1 MQPRTHGTGSRA
13 DAPESLARHASLA
26 DHHLDRFVGSLELA
40 ENLRDA
46 IRYALLGG
54 GKRLRPAL
62 ALECCAAVG
71 APREAALPAAAAVEL
86 IHAFSLAHDDLP
98 AMDDDDLRRGRPTL
112 HKAFPE
118 AMAILA
124 GDAMTVLAFRSL
136 CDESVDPALA
146 GMLCRELADASA
158 AMIVGQVYDTLGGMP
173 DSLSEREKVA
183 LIHRCKTGALLLASC
198 RMGALM
204 GLWAHGW
211 RGPSFGGPTS
221 SRPHPAAPSGHG
233 HPLPAG
239 EGALHALTAYGTS
252 IGLMYQI
259 VDDLLDV
266 EQTTENTGKRTG
278 KDAQAG
284 KMTFPGVLGVEAS
297 RAEVERLRA
306 AAHDAIRPFGPSGA
320 ELGRICD
327 FLAVRTS

>member
-1 MQPRTHGTGSRA
+1 MASQRA
-13 DAPESLARHASLA
+13 ATPESLASDAALTDA
-26 DHHLDRFVGSLELA
+26 HLEYFIGSLELA
-40 ENLRDA
+40 ENLREA

-71 APREAALPAAAAVEL
+71 APRQAALPAAAGVEL

-112 HKAFPE
+112 HKAFDE

-124 GDAMTVLAFRSL
+124 GDAMTVLAFRAL
-136 CDESVDPALA
+136 CDDHIDPALA
-146 GMLCRELADASA
+146 GRLCRELADASA

-173 DSLSEREKVA
+173 QSLSPSERVA

-204 GLWAHGW
+204 GLWG
-211 RGPSFGGPTS
+211 RPTD
-221 SRPHPAAPSGHG
+221 AELA
-233 HPLPAG
+233 
-239 EGALHALTAYGTS
+239 ALTSYGTAV
-252 IGLMYQI
+252 GLMYQI

-278 KDAQAG
+278 KDADAG
-284 KMTFPGVLGVEAS
+284 KLTFPGVLGVERS
-297 RAEVERLRA
+297 RAEVERLRTLA
-306 AAHDAIRPFGPSGA
+306 QDAIRPFGPAGA
-320 ELGRICD
+320 ELSRICD

>member
-1 MQPRTHGTGSRA
+1 MTATPPAPAPQPSAAGA
-13 DAPESLARHASLA
+13 AAPASLARDAALA
-26 DHHLDRFVGSLELA
+26 DAHLERFIASIELA
-40 ENLRDA
+40 DNLREA

-54 GKRLRPAL
+54 GKRLRPVL

-71 APREAALPAAAAVEL
+71 ADPSTALPAAAAVEL

-124 GDAMTVLAFRSL
+124 GDAMTVLAFRAL
-136 CDESVDPALA
+136 CDDAIDPSLRGA
-146 GMLCRELADASA
+146 LCRELADASA
-158 AMIVGQVYDTLGGMP
+158 AMIVGQVYDTLGGLP
-173 DSLSEREKVA
+173 PSLSDRDRVA

-204 GLWAHGW
+204 GLGRVDRSDPRLA
-211 RGPSFGGPTS
+211 
-221 SRPHPAAPSGHG
+221 
-233 HPLPAG
+233 
-239 EGALHALTAYGTS
+239 ALTSYGTAV
-252 IGLMYQI
+252 GLMFQI

-284 KMTFPGVLGVEAS
+284 KLTFPGVLGVDGS

-306 AAHDAIRPFGPSGA
+306 AALDALRPLGPAGQ
-320 ELGRICD
+320 ELARICE

>member
-1 MQPRTHGTGSRA
+1 MASHHAAS
-13 DAPESLARHASLA
+13 PESLATNAALTDA
-26 DHHLDRFVGSLELA
+26 HLEQFIGSLELA
-40 ENLRDA
+40 ENLRNA

-62 ALECCAAVG
+62 AMECCAAVG
-71 APREAALPAAAAVEL
+71 ADRRAALPAAAAVEL

-112 HKAFPE
+112 HKAFDE

-124 GDAMTVLAFRSL
+124 GDAMTVLAFRAL
-136 CDESVDPALA
+136 CENTIDPALA
-146 GMLCRELADASA
+146 GRMCRELADASA

-173 DSLSEREKVA
+173 ETLSESERVA

-204 GLWAHGW
+204 GMWNLGW
-211 RGPSFGGPTS
+211 RGP
-221 SRPHPAAPSGHG
+221 HPADSVG
-233 HPLPAG
+233 HPLPLG
-239 EGALHALTAYGTS
+239 EGALVALTSYGTAL
-252 IGLMYQI
+252 GLMYQI

-266 EQTTENTGKRTG
+266 EQTTEKTGKRTG
-278 KDAQAG
+278 KDADAG
-284 KMTFPGVLGVEAS
+284 KLTFPGVLGVERS
-297 RAEVERLRA
+297 RAEVERLRGLA
-306 AAHDAIRPFGPSGA
+306 QDAIRPFGPAGT
-320 ELGRICD
+320 ELSRICD

>member
-1 MQPRTHGTGSRA
+1 MSTATPGRA
-13 DAPESLARHASLA
+13 QTPDSLASDAALVDA
-26 DHHLDRFVGSLELA
+26 HLQQFVSSLELA
-40 ENLRDA
+40 DNLRDA

-71 APREAALPAAAAVEL
+71 TPREQALPAAAAVEL

-112 HKAFPE
+112 HKAYGE

-124 GDAMTVLAFRSL
+124 GDAMTVLAFRAV
-136 CDESVDPALA
+136 CDNSVNPALA
-146 GMLCRELADASA
+146 GVLCRELADASA

-173 DSLSEREKVA
+173 ESLAPADRVA

-204 GLWAHGW
+204 GFA
-211 RGPSFGGPTS
+211 S
-221 SRPHPAAPSGHG
+221 PAAAANDPRLAS
-233 HPLPAG
+233 LTTY
-239 EGALHALTAYGTS
+239 GAA
-252 IGLMYQI
+252 IGLMYQV

-278 KDAQAG
+278 KDAEAG
-284 KMTFPGVLGVEAS
+284 KLTFPGVLGVEGS
-297 RAEVERLRA
+297 RNEVKRLRGL
-306 AAHDAIRPFGPSGA
+306 AHDALAPLGPLGS
-320 ELGRICD
+320 ELARICD

>member
-26 DHHLDRFVGSLELA
+26 DHHLERFVGSLDLA

-62 ALECCAAVG
+62 ALEGCAAVG
-71 APREAALPAAAAVEL
+71 APRESALPAAAAVEL

-124 GDAMTVLAFRSL
+124 GDAMTVLAFRAL
-136 CDESVDPALA
+136 CDDSVDPALA

-173 DSLSEREKVA
+173 ESLSAHEQVA

-204 GLWAHGW
+204 GLFRTLYPG
-211 RGPSFGGPTS
+211 
-221 SRPHPAAPSGHG
+221 
-233 HPLPAG
+233 AG
-239 EGALHALTAYGTS
+239 ERVASDREGASRVRGLQNDQRLAALTAYGTS